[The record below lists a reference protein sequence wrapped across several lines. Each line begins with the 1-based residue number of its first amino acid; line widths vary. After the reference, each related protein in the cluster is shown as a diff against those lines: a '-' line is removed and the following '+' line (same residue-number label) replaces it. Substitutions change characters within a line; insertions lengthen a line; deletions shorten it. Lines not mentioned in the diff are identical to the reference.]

1 MPPNNLRPRSRST
14 CSDAGVVDHN
24 SHLHPPSSEPR
35 SSAERC
41 HHLHHQHRAT
51 SDDSWVHCVHHQD
64 ETKMQLLPIRP
75 AKNHHGKH
83 GNWIRFKYEPSAFST
98 KTQSRFVSV
107 VLEGVLG
114 PPCLVPHMTVS
125 MYLWSSGS
133 NLHVKGP

>member
-14 CSDAGVVDHN
+14 CSDAGVVDPSN
-24 SHLHPPSSEPR
+24 THLHPPSSEPR

-51 SDDSWVHCVHHQD
+51 SDDSWVHCVHHLD

-83 GNWIRFKYEPSAFST
+83 GNWTRFKYEPIAFST
-98 KTQSRFVSV
+98 KTLSRFVSV
-107 VLEGVLG
+107 VLKGVLG
-114 PPCLVPHMTVS
+114 PPCLGPHLTVS
-125 MYLWSSGS
+125 MYLCSSGS
-133 NLHVKGP
+133 N